1 MINFRYHI
9 VSLTAVFLALI
20 IGILMGTTVVS
31 RATVDGLKA
40 NLERAEAKSAA
51 VHRTNN
57 RLSHE
62 VSQYA
67 DTDAKVDAAL
77 TENVLAN
84 AVQGA
89 LVDVPVLVVTTKSVD
104 KDLLQSTIAALV
116 ASGASVQG
124 TLVLDDR
131 MVLNDADSARV
142 RKALD
147 LGPKADA
154 QAAMIR
160 QLAISLA
167 EAALPGVPLGGVPS
181 SASTTTAPPTTDTA
195 PPGSPAGAEE
205 PTTTVAEAGEPDAVV
220 ALRQEGLITFRS
232 VTGTSDDDPALV
244 TPNGPDAKGFR
255 YVMLPGVAPDP
266 TTAQVLSP
274 LVASLAQLG
283 PVPQVAGNGPRTP
296 TQPGFDAFLT
306 PLLQRKGVKGHVSTV
321 DDLVSFAGNVAM
333 IHALVDA
340 ADGHFG
346 SYGIGDTASSV
357 MPVWHR

>member
-51 VHRTNN
+51 VHRTNS

-67 DTDAKVDAAL
+67 DTDDKVDAAL

-89 LVDVPVLVVTTKSVD
+89 LNGVPVMVVTTKAVD
-104 KDLLQSTIAALV
+104 KDLLQSTIAALG
-116 ASGASVQG
+116 ASGAAVQG

-131 MVLNDADSARV
+131 MVLNDADAARV
-142 RKALD
+142 RKVLD
-147 LGPKADA
+147 VPVRADA

-167 EAALPGVPLGGVPS
+167 TASLPGVPLEGIPPS
-181 SASTTTAPPTTDTA
+181 TSTSAPATSDTA
-195 PPGSPAGAEE
+195 PPEPSDGSVA
-205 PTTTVAEAGEPDAVV
+205 PTTTVADSGEPDAIA
-220 ALRQEGLITFRS
+220 ALRQEGLLTFRS
-232 VTGTSDDDPALV
+232 VAGTPDDGPVLV
-244 TPNGPDAKGFR
+244 TPRGPDAKGYR
-255 YVMLPGVAPDP
+255 YVMLPGEAPDP
-266 TTAQVLSP
+266 TTAQILSP
-274 LVASLAQLG
+274 LVASLARLG
-283 PVPQVAGNGPRTP
+283 PVPQVAGNGPRSP
-296 TQPGFDAFLT
+296 TEPGFDAFLT

-321 DDLVSFAGNVAM
+321 DDLASFAGDVTM

-340 ADGHFG
+340 GEGHFG

-357 MPVWHR
+357 MPAWHR